1 MRHEIDPLLR
11 AWLDEYAIKQHRPTL
26 TTLLQNL
33 SVKIIDEKTT
43 LNAWAWRRPGYE
55 PMHIVT
61 VWAEE
66 VQVDDQTRWKTE
78 ISLDPSDDP
87 HYNSDQKER
96 ERERIEILKELA
108 ATKRDCKVI
117 LMVNLR
123 SREEL
128 ARGVSSK
135 AQTRVLDDTLWHT
148 EFPDGERRGILRRG
162 PRLPIEPN
170 SSPGAKE
177 NEIDIR
183 SVEVPSGLRFPDQEL
198 RDRVERAAVDHVIK
212 EFSLRGRVENVE
224 AQNLGYDLAVFDGT
238 TGELKYKVEVKG
250 TSGEKEVF
258 FLTRNEYREACED
271 PERWR
276 LVVVVNALQAPDLQ
290 EYRARE
296 MERMF
301 EKAPLV
307 WHCSR
312 KGSSADT
319 DD

>member
-11 AWLDEYAIKQHRPTL
+11 DWLEEQASKQHRPTL
-26 TTLLQNL
+26 TLLLQNL
-33 SVKIIDEKTT
+33 AVKIIDEKTT
-43 LNAWAWRRPGYE
+43 LNAWAWRRAGYE

-66 VQVDDQTRWKTE
+66 VHVHNQTRWE
-78 ISLDPSDDP
+78 ADISLDPSSDP
-87 HYNSDQKER
+87 NYNSDQKER

-117 LMVNLR
+117 LMINQR

-148 EFPDGERRGILRRG
+148 EIPEGARRGILRRG
-162 PRLPIEPN
+162 PRSPIEPN
-170 SSPGAKE
+170 ISPGAKE
-177 NEIDIR
+177 KEADLKSASAPN
-183 SVEVPSGLRFPDQEL
+183 GLRFPDQEL

-212 EFSLRGRVENVE
+212 EFSLQGRVESVE
-224 AQNLGYDLAVFDGT
+224 AQNLGYDLAVFDDT
-238 TGELKYKVEVKG
+238 TGELKYKIEVKG
-250 TSGEKEVF
+250 TAGEEEVF
-258 FLTRNEYREACED
+258 FLTRNEYREASED

-276 LVVVVNALQAPDLQ
+276 LVVVVNALHAPDLQ
-290 EYRARE
+290 EYRVRE

-301 EKAPLV
+301 EKTPLV
-307 WHCSR
+307 WHCSL
-312 KGSSADT
+312 KNSAAKYE
-319 DD
+319 